1 MAEIIVYTKSHCPQ
15 CDATKRRLDRL
26 SIPYRTVSLDADP
39 NMVAKLTAKGFKQT
53 PIVEAGS
60 ESWSGYR
67 PDLIDKLKA

>member
-26 SIPYRTVSLDADP
+26 SIPYRTVNLDTDP
-39 NMVAKLTAKGFKQT
+39 NMVAELTAKGFKQT